1 MYMQVPCCGFIELGN
16 GSGVLK
22 FIKQQTYSVYPF
34 CEACM
39 SPVKPYLSGTS
50 MGTSLKYENKAH
62 QNLNN

>member
-1 MYMQVPCCGFIELGN
+1 M
-16 GSGVLK
+16 
-22 FIKQQTYSVYPF
+22 QQTYSVYPF

>member
-1 MYMQVPCCGFIELGN
+1 M
-16 GSGVLK
+16 
-22 FIKQQTYSVYPF
+22 QQTYSVYPF

-62 QNLNN
+62 ASKSEQLTLYM